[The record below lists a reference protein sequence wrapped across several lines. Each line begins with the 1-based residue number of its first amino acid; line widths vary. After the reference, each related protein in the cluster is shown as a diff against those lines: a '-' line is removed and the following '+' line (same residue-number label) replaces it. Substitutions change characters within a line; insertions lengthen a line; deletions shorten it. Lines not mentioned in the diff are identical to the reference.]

1 MSEDR
6 KAVKVGLHSQ
16 ESMDV
21 VTANVSRAVQHK
33 QVLLI
38 VCTVEILGRDVSTTK
53 LEHCWTLHH

>member
-6 KAVKVGLHSQ
+6 KAAKVGLHSR

-21 VTANVSRAVQHK
+21 VTANVSRAVQPK

-38 VCTVEILGRDVSTTK
+38 VCTVQILGQDVSTTK